1 MEKDGFPLFREDRNI
16 QAVKARKEAFHV
28 FGDGFTSPDLFAF
41 DVKGHIG
48 IVEGHAQE
56 GPAAVEYEADAFVR
70 RFGNG
75 NALFFGRCSK
85 ALRTSA
91 P

>member
-1 MEKDGFPLFREDRNI
+1 ML
-16 QAVKARKEAFHV
+16 
-28 FGDGFTSPDLFAF
+28 TF
-41 DVKGHIG
+41 DVEGHIG

-75 NALFFGRCSK
+75 NALFFGPLFKGLEDVGPVGLNVAVTGDLQAILHPFRRL
-85 ALRTSA
+85 AEGFDEVA
-91 P
+91 